1 MKDIKNKMK
10 NKLTIL
16 CSLMII
22 VAFLFGCTNQKK
34 LDKEE
39 IEIVTKLINKILFEN
54 EISPIIIDEVYQKYQ
69 KDSITD
75 PLVIDSLVRA
85 DVTNRKYYVTFSD
98 TLFPI
103 DRKGDLFKET
113 MSFLVYFPLDRED
126 TVARKINIKELDIR
140 KNLIIVPNKP
150 SDNYNVYLGSFEI
163 SRVVFNRNLK
173 RALVYYKVDK
183 DGHHFESSMKEFIKE
198 NDVWEVKENKFPK

>member
-39 IEIVTKLINKILFEN
+39 IEIVTKLINKKLFEN

-113 MSFLVYFPLDRED
+113 MRRIGKNKMNDSLNMINVILENCKFYKLKCNMDKSSAILSHD
-126 TVARKINIKELDIR
+126 TI
-140 KNLIIVPNKP
+140 
-150 SDNYNVYLGSFEI
+150 
-163 SRVVFNRNLK
+163 
-173 RALVYYKVDK
+173 
-183 DGHHFESSMKEFIKE
+183 
-198 NDVWEVKENKFPK
+198 VKED

>member
-1 MKDIKNKMK
+1 MKDIKSKMK
-10 NKLTIL
+10 DEWFRL
-16 CSLMII
+16 CSLII
-22 VAFLFGCTNQKK
+22 TLIFLFGCTNQKK

-39 IEIVTKLINKILFEN
+39 IEIVTKLINKKLFEN
-54 EISPIIIDEVYQKYQ
+54 EISPIVTHEILQKYE

-75 PLVIDSLVRA
+75 PLVIDSLVRR
-85 DVTNRKYYVTFSD
+85 DVTNRKYYITISN

-126 TVARKINIKELDIR
+126 TVFRKINIKELDIR
-140 KNLIIVPNKP
+140 KNLILVPNKP
-150 SDNYNVYLGSFEI
+150 SDNNHMYLGSFEI

-183 DGHHFESSMKEFIKE
+183 DGYHFESSMKEFVKE